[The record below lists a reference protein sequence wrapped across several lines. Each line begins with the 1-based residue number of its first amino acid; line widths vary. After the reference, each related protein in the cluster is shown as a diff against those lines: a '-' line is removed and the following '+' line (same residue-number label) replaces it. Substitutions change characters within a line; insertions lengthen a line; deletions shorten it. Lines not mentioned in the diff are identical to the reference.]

1 MSKLDIYKI
10 EWLDVVF
17 ADRNKTYG
25 AYELRKDNP
34 KVTFRALLIGGT
46 IFLLAFFAP
55 QIIKLIKGSS
65 ADDDVIVK
73 QTEVV
78 LQPPPPVDEKQ
89 PPPPPPTEPP
99 KPKVDQVKFPPPV
112 VKPDKEVRDEEPP
125 TVKELEVADPGQKTL
140 KGDPNADINI
150 AEPVGESD
158 VKAVV
163 EDNSPVSFASV
174 EVLPEPQGGMA
185 GFGKYIQQNYRV
197 PEAAASS
204 GNSGGRVTVSFVV
217 EKDGKL
223 TDIKVLR
230 DLGYGTGEEAKRV
243 LAKMPPW
250 KPGIQNGRPVRV
262 AYTLPIAISL
272 Q

>member
-1 MSKLDIYKI
+1 MAKLDIYKI

-17 ADRNKTYG
+17 ADRNKAYG
-25 AYELRKDNP
+25 AYTLRKESSGVVI
-34 KVTFRALLIGGT
+34 KSLIIGAA
-46 IFLLAFFAP
+46 IFLLAFFSP
-55 QIIKLIKGSS
+55 QIIKLIKGGT
-65 ADDDVIVK
+65 DDDAVIVK

-99 KPKVDQVKFPPPV
+99 KPKVDQIKFPPPV

-125 TVKELEVADPGQKTL
+125 TVKELEVADPGQKTI

-174 EVLPEPQGGMA
+174 EVLPQPQGGMA
-185 GFGKYIQQNYRV
+185 GFGKYIQNNYKV

-217 EKDGKL
+217 EKDGRL
-223 TDIKVLR
+223 TDIKILR

-243 LAKMPPW
+243 LQKMPPW